1 MAPVSR
7 DRRALGRHT
16 SHDAIYQPFIV
27 TTSLGRPNKA
37 TRKLIR
43 SHVMRGKNRAKH
55 VEAGVVYGSWIN
67 SSLPAKPAGIL
78 KAEETGLWIPQ
89 PRTLCRDLE
98 TFTFAD
104 QIKPY
109 MLDLIFKFFTIL
121 KQSVYPI
128 EFCLEFDPK
137 ASVWYK
143 YLLSDAACHHS
154 LLWTT
159 QSYFDWIQGYSLSP
173 KALFHE
179 AKTLEL
185 LQYRINDPASALN
198 DTTIA
203 VVVTLVMV
211 SALVGHVSV
220 VKKHMQGLNMI
231 ITLRGGMRELE
242 KNAQLQIKVCRAD
255 LCTALL
261 SGSEPFF
268 FSEEMT
274 WQPYLAR
281 PADINDFLATH
292 FAGCNIDK
300 RLAGVAADLR
310 RFSISTNLAFAT
322 GRKIAGEVYQETLI
336 STQYR
341 LATLKFDSEDINE
354 LLRLGLLVFS
364 SSVFLQGGGL
374 RGRFPSLSARFKQT
388 LSKVDWTNPVP
399 KRIGLWLLISGLVAA
414 VTHEDDDVLIPL
426 LQDRCR
432 ESGQYS
438 WSGVRSILKSVM
450 WIDALQDKSGRQV
463 YDRAILVEQI

>member
-1 MAPVSR
+1 MMVPKSR
-7 DRRALGRHT
+7 DQRALGRHT
-16 SHDAIYQPFIV
+16 SHDAISQPFIV
-27 TTSLGRPNKA
+27 TTSLGRPNRA
-37 TRKLIR
+37 TRKIIR
-43 SHVMRGKNRAKH
+43 SHVMRGKNSSKRVGA
-55 VEAGVVYGSWIN
+55 EVVYGSWIN
-67 SSLPAKPAGIL
+67 GPLSAKPEGMS

-89 PRTLCRDLE
+89 PRTVCLDLE

-109 MLDLIFKFFTIL
+109 MLELIFKFFTIL

-137 ASVWYK
+137 SSVWYK

-154 LLWTT
+154 LLWMT

-173 KALFHE
+173 TALFHE
-179 AKTLEL
+179 AKTLQL
-185 LQYRINDPASALN
+185 LQCRINDPDSALN

-220 VKKHMQGLNMI
+220 VKKHMQGLNKI
-231 ITLRGGMRELE
+231 IALRGGMKELE

-261 SGSEPFF
+261 TGNKPFF
-268 FSEEMT
+268 FSEGMS

-281 PADINDFLATH
+281 PADINDFLSTH

-341 LATLKFDSEDINE
+341 LATLNFDPEDINE
-354 LLRLGLLVFS
+354 LLRLGLL
-364 SSVFLQGGGL
+364 
-374 RGRFPSLSARFKQT
+374 
-388 LSKVDWTNPVP
+388 
-399 KRIGLWLLISGLVAA
+399 RIGLWLMISGLVAA
-414 VTHEDDDVLIPL
+414 VTQEDDDVLLPL
-426 LQDRCR
+426 LRERCR
-432 ESGQYS
+432 ESGQPS
-438 WSGVRSILKSVM
+438 WTEVRSILKSVM

-463 YDRAILVEQI
+463 YDRAVLVDQV